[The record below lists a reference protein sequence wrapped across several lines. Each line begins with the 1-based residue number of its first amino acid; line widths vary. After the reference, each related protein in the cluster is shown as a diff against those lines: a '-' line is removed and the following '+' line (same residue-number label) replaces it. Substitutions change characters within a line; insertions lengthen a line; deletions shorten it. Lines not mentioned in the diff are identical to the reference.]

1 VEGKKQRNR
10 EAEKWRI
17 RQAKNYKGRE
27 AGKSRKER
35 SRKAKKQG
43 NRNQKKNG
51 KKIIPEKKNNPPLK
65 IIEGMQQCKALQE
78 EPLIGRIA
86 DAIRGKKQ
94 TLLRNGSSSGP
105 IKWPSSTCGLD
116 GPCS

>member
-1 VEGKKQRNR
+1 LHLAAFWRKAEKQKAESREAKKHKSR
-10 EAEKWRI
+10 EAEK
-17 RQAKNYKGRE
+17 Q
-27 AGKSRKER
+27 R
-35 SRKAKKQG
+35 SRETEIKKKT
-43 NRNQKKNG
+43 KKM
-51 KKIIPEKKNNPPLK
+51 IPEKKNNLPLK

>member
-1 VEGKKQRNR
+1 LEKSWKAKSREQSSG
-10 EAEKWRI
+10 EAEKQRSI
-17 RQAKNYKGRE
+17 KAEKQKSKE
-27 AGKSRKER
+27 AGKQKSK
-35 SRKAKKQG
+35 
-43 NRNQKKNG
+43 KKNG